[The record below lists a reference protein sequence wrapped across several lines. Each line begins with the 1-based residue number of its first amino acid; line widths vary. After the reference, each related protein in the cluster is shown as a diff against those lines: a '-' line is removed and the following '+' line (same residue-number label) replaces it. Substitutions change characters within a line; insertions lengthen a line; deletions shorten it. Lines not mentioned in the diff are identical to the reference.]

1 MARRKKPP
9 LSTVVAFM
17 SDDAQ
22 SQFEA
27 EAQSSVTISVA
38 EILPD
43 IGQPRRL
50 LPDDIAQAVSTGA
63 MTQLDALHEW
73 MGRVEEEQAAVALRR
88 SIRELKRLADSI
100 ARHGLISPI
109 SVREPHPNEIVPPD
123 INYLIVTGERRFW
136 AHVYLASQSWKINE
150 GDTVA
155 DPAQIK
161 VTIASPGVTIRAH
174 QLIENLLR
182 EDINATERARGLWA
196 LRYELS
202 GVADQPA
209 SDGELGADE
218 EAVTEVN
225 HGSPSSELVPWARV
239 EEALGIS
246 KRYRIFMTSVLNLS
260 PEALAIADRHN
271 LAERTIRPI
280 VQKLKGRPDLQV
292 EVLQQL
298 VTWQAE
304 TEEEEGSGRAIVA
317 SVKELVDHL
326 LTEDRLTTAPPSPGR
341 TTRSVS
347 SAPVVR
353 LQNQVRTTLDFLNR
367 LKAKDQAGLTKAL
380 SQSEYAALMIDL
392 RNLRQKIDQ
401 ILETASN
408 LKPVDEH
415 MNPPVSEESSH
426 ND

>member
-22 SQFEA
+22 SQFDTEP
-27 EAQSSVTISVA
+27 QSLATVSVA

-63 MTQLDALHEW
+63 TAQRDALNEW
-73 MGRVEEEQAAVALRR
+73 LARAEAEQAAVALRR

-136 AHVYLASQSWKINE
+136 AHVYLVSQGLHINE
-150 GDTVA
+150 GDMVA
-155 DPAQIK
+155 DPTQIK

-202 GVADQPA
+202 GVDDQPA
-209 SDGELGADE
+209 STGEQAADE
-218 EAVTEVN
+218 EAVAEVN
-225 HGSPSSELVPWARV
+225 HGSPSAELVPWARV

-326 LTEDRLTTAPPSPGR
+326 LAEDRLESKTTSPGR

-353 LQNQVRTTLDFLNR
+353 LQNQVRLTLDFLNR
-367 LKAKDQAGLTKAL
+367 LKAKDRAGLTKAL
-380 SQSEYAALMIDL
+380 SQNEYTELMIDL
-392 RNLRQKIDQ
+392 RYLRQQIDQ
-401 ILETASN
+401 ILETASK
-408 LKPVDEH
+408 LKPADEH
-415 MNPPVSEESSH
+415 MYPPVPEESSH